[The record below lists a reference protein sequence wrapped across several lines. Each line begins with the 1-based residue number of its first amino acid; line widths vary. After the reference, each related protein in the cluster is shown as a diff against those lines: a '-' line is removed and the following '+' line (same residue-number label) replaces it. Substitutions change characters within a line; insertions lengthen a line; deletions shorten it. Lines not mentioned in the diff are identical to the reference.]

1 MYTHLWVGLRNASW
15 TYVSMVCL
23 YKLCVLI
30 FMLCCICA
38 CLKHARTLHCTCV
51 WWGTS
56 FSQWHLGDWR
66 WWRNSFN
73 QWPLRGWT
81 RLAHDFGYPEKAA
94 ACPALP
100 SLLQAPPLEVGPP
113 MLVLWVFCSSHF
125 YHLLLLTV
133 SRSRASVGVKWVPL
147 PDSHCRMYVLS
158 FILNPCSLFVSHE
171 LFTGRKL
178 YGCILW
184 TWYLCKIQTDIC
196 STQNHKDSEK

>member
-1 MYTHLWVGLRNASW
+1 MHFVLYMCMPETCAYITLYLCMMGNILQPMAFGRLEVMEKLLQPMAFARLDQAGTWLWLSRESCRLPSSSLSSSSSTPW
-15 TYVSMVCL
+15 
-23 YKLCVLI
+23 
-30 FMLCCICA
+30 
-38 CLKHARTLHCTCV
+38 
-51 WWGTS
+51 
-56 FSQWHLGDWR
+56 
-66 WWRNSFN
+66 
-73 QWPLRGWT
+73 GWT
-81 RLAHDFGYPEKAA
+81 
-94 ACPALP
+94 
-100 SLLQAPPLEVGPP
+100 P

-147 PDSHCRMYVLS
+147 PDSHCRIYVLS